1 LEEYDKK
8 LKQPSRE
15 LRKNLTQ
22 EESLLWSKVREKQ
35 LDNLLFYRQKPIG
48 GYIVD
53 FYCPKAKLVIE
64 IDGSRHFT
72 AQAKE
77 YDKVRDEFLRNM
89 GLTVL
94 RFTNSNV
101 LTDVENVIEEIKHYL
116 PV

>member
-15 LRKNLTQ
+15 LRKNLTE

-35 LDNLLFYRQKPIG
+35 VNNLLFYRQKPLG

-64 IDGSRHFT
+64 VDGSKHFT
-72 AQAKE
+72 SEAKE
-77 YDKVRDEFLRNM
+77 YDKVRDEYLRNM
-89 GLTVL
+89 ALTVL
-94 RFTNSNV
+94 RFTNDEVVNNMENV
-101 LTDVENVIEEIKHYL
+101 LEEIKSHL
-116 PV
+116 PI